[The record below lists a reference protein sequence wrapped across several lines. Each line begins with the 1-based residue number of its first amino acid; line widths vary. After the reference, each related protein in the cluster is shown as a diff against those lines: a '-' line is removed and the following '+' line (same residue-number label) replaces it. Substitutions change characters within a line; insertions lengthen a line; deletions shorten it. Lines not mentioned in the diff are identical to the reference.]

1 MTRTLLTFITLLL
14 SSFSRTFQAG
24 QWNFPKFEIVSG
36 PQETVL
42 QSGLTSTLDC
52 SALSPEVPEVVW
64 TKDGIALDPRRSGER
79 RQLSNGSLVLSGSES
94 LAGVYQCS
102 LSLDSVGTILSP
114 PALVRPPGTPEFLVQ
129 PRSLTVYQTQT
140 AVFQCEVREGGDRVR
155 WLKNDTP
162 LQLDHRMTVLPSGGL
177 EIRNVNYPDRGSYS
191 CIAGSLVS
199 SKADLNLKA
208 LVANPAPEP
217 PSFLV
222 TPVGK
227 SVVVGQEVTLEC
239 SANGLP
245 QPALTW
251 LKDGREIELEVL
263 DTRYVRTGS
272 GSLTIT
278 GLELEDEGGYQCRAE
293 NTEDSVDSGVQLM
306 VNLAPSL
313 VK

>member
-1 MTRTLLTFITLLL
+1 M
-14 SSFSRTFQAG
+14 
-24 QWNFPKFEIVSG
+24 
-36 PQETVL
+36 
-42 QSGLTSTLDC
+42 
-52 SALSPEVPEVVW
+52 
-64 TKDGIALDPRRSGER
+64 
-79 RQLSNGSLVLSGSES
+79 
-94 LAGVYQCS
+94 
-102 LSLDSVGTILSP
+102 
-114 PALVRPPGTPEFLVQ
+114 
-129 PRSLTVYQTQT
+129 
-140 AVFQCEVREGGDRVR
+140 FQCEVREGGDRVR

-222 TPVGK
+222 TPVGR

-313 VK
+313 VKTPVNQVSYEKDDVLFHCQVSGRPEPEVKWYKNGDLIIQSEYFQVKIGANNKAVPNFLC